1 MADIVIAWRRAVKLQ
16 PVLVLLFCVV
26 CACRCCGACGT
37 SSDVLVGAL
46 DTHTHTHTH
55 TQVFYGP
62 LDFVRDYPDA
72 FSALTL

>member
-1 MADIVIAWRRAVKLQ
+1 MVDIVIAWRRAIKLQ

-46 DTHTHTHTH
+46 DTHTHTHMR
-55 TQVFYGP
+55 FM
-62 LDFVRDYPDA
+62 
-72 FSALTL
+72 ALWTLSGITRMPSVL